1 MAIRKKDPTDP
12 IRIKASRYPGVDEG
26 TACTQSSFKAGKG
39 SFLFIGMQ
47 GGRYKAMFKLQKSA
61 PEAARLAGKDSEC
74 YEVGKSGWVVARF
87 TAEKPIPKRLW
98 EKWLDESYRIS
109 LASGS
114 GKKPAG
120 KKTAKKK
127 AARKKV
133 ARRKAMRK
141 AVPSRRSK

>member
-1 MAIRKKDPTDP
+1 VAIRKKDPTDP

-61 PEAARLAGKDSEC
+61 PEAARLADRDPDC
-74 YEVGKSGWVVARF
+74 YEVGSSGWVVARF
-87 TAEKPIPKRLW
+87 TAEKPIPKKLW
-98 EKWLDESYRIS
+98 EKWLDESYSIS
-109 LASGS
+109 VASGS

-120 KKTAKKK
+120 KKTAEKK
-127 AARKKV
+127 AAKEMV
-133 ARRKAMRK
+133 ARRKTVKK
-141 AVPSRRSK
+141 AVP